1 MHWPDFA
8 KIIWEI
14 KEAIVRVEERLGHY
28 TERLDRIEDRLHKV
42 EIRAPFKPTDLL
54 PWLYGAL
61 ILGSVL
67 LGKMSVLDALGLIQ
81 SQR

>member
-1 MHWPDFA
+1 MHWPDFS

-14 KEAIVRVEERLGHY
+14 KEAIVRVEERLGY
-28 TERLDRIEDRLHKV
+28 NTERLDRIEERLHKV
-42 EIRAPFKPTDLL
+42 EIREPFKVADLL
-54 PWLYGAL
+54 PWLYGLL

-67 LGKMSVLDALGLIQ
+67 LGKLSVVDALGLIQ

>member
-1 MHWPDFA
+1 MLWPDFA
-8 KIIWEI
+8 KIIWEV
-14 KEAIVRVEERLGHY
+14 KEAIVRVEERLGHN
-28 TERLDRIEDRLHKV
+28 TERLNRIEERLHKV
-42 EIRAPFKPTDLL
+42 EIREPFRMADLL

-67 LGKMSVLDALGLIQ
+67 LGKLSIVDALGLIQ